1 MLLSLDARGRHL
13 NGTMQAT
20 GPSGLTM
27 VPVVGPTSSRRAKE
41 QDAVKEFEVRP
52 DPDDPRLS
60 VAVAGIDHEGKA
72 VETAVVTERPLT
84 LFLNAR
90 EIVTMM
96 TIGDRPD
103 LLAVGYLLNQN
114 MLSADD
120 RITAIDY
127 EEDIATVVVRTERQ
141 TDYEDKLKKRIQTSG
156 CAQGTVFG
164 DLMEEFDQVRL
175 NPDAR
180 VKTSWLYQLTKKINT
195 EPSLYLKAGA
205 IHGCVLANEGRPL
218 LYMEDV
224 GRHNAVD
231 KIAGYM
237 FLNNVAPDDKIFYT
251 TGRLTSE
258 MVIKTVKMRIPI
270 LVSRSGFTAW
280 GVELARKAGLT
291 LIGRARGKRFV
302 ALSGMERIIFDAD
315 PGQAGD
321 EDRKHARK
329 GSLQEAMD

>member
-1 MLLSLDARGRHL
+1 
-13 NGTMQAT
+13 
-20 GPSGLTM
+20 
-27 VPVVGPTSSRRAKE
+27 
-41 QDAVKEFEVRP
+41 VKEFQVRP

-60 VAVAGIDHEGKA
+60 VSVPGVDHAGKS

-84 LFLNAR
+84 LFLNGQ

-114 MLSADD
+114 MLRPDD
-120 RITAIDY
+120 EITGIEYD
-127 EEDIATVVVRTERQ
+127 EDIATVVVRTRRQ
-141 TDYEDKLKKRIQTSG
+141 TDFEEKLKKKTQTSG

-175 NPDAR
+175 DPSAR
-180 VKTSWLYQLTKKINT
+180 IRTSWLYQLTRKINT
-195 EPSLYLKAGA
+195 APSLYLKAGA
-205 IHGCVLANEGRPL
+205 IHGCVLAFQDKPL
-218 LYMEDV
+218 IYMEDV

-237 FLNNVAPDDKIFYT
+237 FLERIAPEDKIFYT

-258 MVIKTVKMRIPI
+258 MVIKTVKMRIPV

-280 GVELARKAGLT
+280 GVDLAQKANLT

-302 ALSGMERIIFDAD
+302 ALAGLDRLVFDAD
-315 PGQAGD
+315 LKAADD
-321 EDRKHARK
+321 EDRRHARK
-329 GSLQEAMD
+329 GSLADAGD